1 MFVRKGFSSVPFL
14 KRPQH
19 TPYLLRRTIQ
29 LKNAR
34 TRKHPLKCEQ
44 IVNSKNFSKKVLTN
58 RLTCGILFLPPKRRK
73 NEKEGTPQMLTTQ
86 RTPNGTTY
94 VRTLTATYII
104 EKVRRSLYSFWQ
116 VRNLNNNKV
125 VKCGQTYEEAKAYFD
140 NI

>member
-1 MFVRKGFSSVPFL
+1 
-14 KRPQH
+14 
-19 TPYLLRRTIQ
+19 
-29 LKNAR
+29 
-34 TRKHPLKCEQ
+34 
-44 IVNSKNFSKKVLTN
+44 
-58 RLTCGILFLPPKRRK
+58 
-73 NEKEGTPQMLTTQ
+73 MLTTQ

-140 NI
+140 TI